1 VELSPR
7 KGEVAPA
14 GAASSKHSA
23 LTSQRSWVVDRF
35 AGDHVDT
42 QRTPD
47 VENGFGDG
55 LAKAFEL
62 VLTPAILGLAG
73 FGLDRWLGLT
83 PLFTIVLTLWAL
95 AVVSYMTWF
104 RYEAEMRRMEAGA
117 VWARP
122 RQERR

>member
-7 KGEVAPA
+7 KG
-14 GAASSKHSA
+14 
-23 LTSQRSWVVDRF
+23 
-35 AGDHVDT
+35 
-42 QRTPD
+42 D
-47 VENGFGDG
+47 VQNGFGDG

-104 RYEAEMRRMEAGA
+104 RYEAEMRRMEEGA